1 MREGEGKGGGERE
14 GRREEGPSLH
24 NHKHLSYILDL
35 REIRNY
41 FIFFLSLS
49 FSISQK
55 VFFFFSFECVRLSP
69 RV

>member
-24 NHKHLSYILDL
+24 IHKHLSYILDL

-55 VFFFFSFECVRLSP
+55 SVFFSFECVRLSP